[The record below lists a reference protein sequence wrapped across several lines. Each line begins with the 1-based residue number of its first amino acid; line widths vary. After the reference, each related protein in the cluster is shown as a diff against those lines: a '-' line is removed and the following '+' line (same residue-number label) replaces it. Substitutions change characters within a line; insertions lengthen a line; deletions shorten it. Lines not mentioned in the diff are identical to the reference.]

1 MKNSE
6 YSLMKKTIV
15 SLVLG
20 LTLSSAVYADDL
32 ATVYELAQAN
42 DPIINRAKAQKEAAY
57 AGINISRANLLP
69 QISGSIGYSIST
81 RDNEFSQPVTDVNG
95 DPVLDANNDPVV
107 AQSIAEIETDTL
119 NYGLDLS
126 MSLYDHANWL
136 GMDRA
141 ELLAQQSDAVL
152 GATFQSLMLRTVNAY
167 LAVLREQDS
176 VVFVKAELKAIER
189 QLEQTKQRFEVGL
202 TAITDVHEA
211 QANFDNT
218 VARQIRAE
226 NLLELRL
233 EELREITGKYH
244 DRISVLD
251 TKVFSAVQPAPNAVS
266 EWLDIAKDSNLDLL
280 AQRFLKDVAKQDI
293 DLAKSGYYP
302 TLSLGASYDR
312 NDSESSFNGR
322 DLPAAGALD
331 SNSIRLTLNVP
342 IYQGGSVSAS
352 SERARANYIVASE
365 NLELTY
371 RQTVRQVRSSFND
384 VKASISTIRAL
395 EQSVIS
401 AESALQA
408 TEAGFDVGTRTIVD
422 VLNSTRN
429 LFDAR
434 RNLADARY
442 NFIVAIVSLK
452 QASGTLTQKDLMDI
466 NKVLKDAPAPIS

>member
-1 MKNSE
+1 
-6 YSLMKKTIV
+6 MKKTLV
-15 SLVLG
+15 SLFIG
-20 LTLSSAVYADDL
+20 LTLSSTVLADDL
-32 ATVYELAQAN
+32 ATVFQLAQAN
-42 DPIINRAKAQKEAAY
+42 DPVINRAKAQKEAAY
-57 AGINISRANLLP
+57 TGIDISRANLLP
-69 QISGSIGYSIST
+69 QISGSISYTDSSRDTLFGTQIASIDST
-81 RDNEFSQPVTDVNG
+81 
-95 DPVLDANNDPVV
+95 
-107 AQSIAEIETDTL
+107 TL
-119 NYGLDLS
+119 NYGIDLR
-126 MSLYDHANWL
+126 MSLYDHSNWI

-141 ELLAQQSDAVL
+141 ELVAQQSDANL
-152 GATFQSLMLRTVNAY
+152 GATLQALMFRTVNAY

-176 VVFVKAELKAIER
+176 VEFVKAELRAIER

-226 NLLELRL
+226 NLYELRL

-244 DRISVLD
+244 DRIEILD
-251 TKVFSAVQPAPNAVS
+251 TDMFSAAQPSPATVN

-280 AQRFLKDVAKQDI
+280 VQRFGR
-293 DLAKSGYYP
+293 DLAKEDIDIAQSGRYP
-302 TLSLGASYDR
+302 TAGLSASYGR
-312 NDSESSFNGR
+312 TKNEQTFNGETTE
-322 DLPAAGALD
+322 PPTLD
-331 SNSIRLTLNVP
+331 NQSITLSASIP
-342 IYQGGSVSAS
+342 IYLGGSVGANT
-352 SERARANYIVASE
+352 ERARANYVVASE

-384 VKASISTIRAL
+384 VKAAISTIRAL
-395 EQSVIS
+395 EQSVVS

-442 NFIVAIVSLK
+442 NFVIAIVSLK
-452 QASGTLTQKDLMDI
+452 QAAGTLTESDLLDI
-466 NKVLKDAPAPIS
+466 NKVLKPAPAKQS

>member
-1 MKNSE
+1 
-6 YSLMKKTIV
+6 MKKTFI

-20 LTLSSAVYADDL
+20 LSLSSAVYADDL

-42 DPIINRAKAQKEAAY
+42 DPIINRAKAQKEAAFL
-57 AGINISRANLLP
+57 GINISRASLLP
-69 QISGSIGYSIST
+69 QISGSVGYTISRRDTNSSI
-81 RDNEFSQPVTDVNG
+81 PLTDIDGNVIQDDDG
-95 DPVLDANNDPVV
+95 NDIIV
-107 AQSIAEIETDTL
+107 QSIADSKTNTL
-119 NYGLDLS
+119 SYGVNLN
-126 MSLYDHANWL
+126 MSLYDHANYL
-136 GMDRA
+136 GLDRA
-141 ELLAQQSDAVL
+141 ELVAQQSDAVL

-176 VVFVKAELKAIER
+176 LVFVKAELQAIER

-211 QANFDNT
+211 QANYDNT
-218 VARQIRAE
+218 VARQISAE

-244 DRISVLD
+244 KRISVLD
-251 TKVFSAVQPAPNAVS
+251 TKLFSAVQPTPETANA
-266 EWLDIAKDSNLDLL
+266 WLDIAKESNLDLL
-280 AQRFLKDVAKQDI
+280 AQRFVKDIAKQDI
-293 DLAKSGYYP
+293 DLAKSGHYP
-302 TLSLGASYDR
+302 TLSLSASYGR
-312 NDSESSFNGR
+312 NDSSSSRNGI
-322 DLPAAGALD
+322 DLDDVGALD
-331 SNSIRLTLNVP
+331 NSSLGLTLSVP
-342 IYQGGSVSAS
+342 IYSGGSVSAGS
-352 SERARANYIVASE
+352 KRAQANYVVASE

-395 EQSVIS
+395 SQSVVS

-434 RNLADARY
+434 RNLAGARY

-452 QASGTLTQKDLMDI
+452 QASGTLTQSDLMDI
-466 NKVLKDAPAPIS
+466 NKVLKDAPTS

>member
-1 MKNSE
+1 
-6 YSLMKKTIV
+6 
-15 SLVLG
+15 
-20 LTLSSAVYADDL
+20 
-32 ATVYELAQAN
+32 
-42 DPIINRAKAQKEAAY
+42 
-57 AGINISRANLLP
+57 
-69 QISGSIGYSIST
+69 
-81 RDNEFSQPVTDVNG
+81 
-95 DPVLDANNDPVV
+95 
-107 AQSIAEIETDTL
+107 
-119 NYGLDLS
+119 
-126 MSLYDHANWL
+126 MSLYDHSNWL

-141 ELLAQQSDAVL
+141 EILAQQSDAVL

-226 NLLELRL
+226 NLLEARL
-233 EELREITGKYH
+233 EQLRKITGKYH
-244 DRISVLD
+244 DRIAVLD
-251 TKVFSAVQPAPNAVS
+251 TGLFSAVQPSPNNVN
-266 EWLDIAKDSNLDLL
+266 EWLDLAKDSNLDLL

-293 DLAKSGYYP
+293 DLAKSGHYP
-302 TLSLGASYDR
+302 TLSLGASYGVSD
-312 NDSESSFNGR
+312 NESVFNSGEPNNPGS
-322 DLPAAGALD
+322 L
-331 SNSIRLTLNVP
+331 NSQSVSMVLSVP
-342 IYQGGSVSAS
+342 IYQGGRVSAGS
-352 SERARANYIVASE
+352 QRARANYIVASE

-395 EQSVIS
+395 EQSVVS
-401 AESALQA
+401 AQSALQA

-452 QASGTLTQKDLMDI
+452 QASGTLTQQDLIDI
-466 NKVLKDAPAPIS
+466 NKVLKPAPLTQS

>member
-1 MKNSE
+1 
-6 YSLMKKTIV
+6 MKKTLV
-15 SLVLG
+15 SLFIGLG
-20 LTLSSAVYADDL
+20 LSSFASLSVADDL

-57 AGINISRANLLP
+57 TGIDISRANLLP
-69 QISGSIGYSIST
+69 QISGSISYSDSFSESF
-81 RDNEFSQPVTDVNG
+81 NEFLGRTTDR
-95 DPVLDANNDPVV
+95 
-107 AQSIAEIETDTL
+107 DTTRL
-119 NYGLDLS
+119 NYGVQLT
-126 MSLYDHANWL
+126 MSVYDHSTWI

-141 ELLAQQSDAVL
+141 ELVAQQSDATL
-152 GATFQSLMLRTVNAY
+152 GATLQSLMLRTVSAY

-176 VVFVKAELKAIER
+176 VEFVKAELQAIER

-244 DRISVLD
+244 SRIDVLD
-251 TKVFSAVQPAPNAVS
+251 TDTFSPAAPSPSNVS
-266 EWLDIAKDSNLDLL
+266 DWLDIAKDSNLDLL
-280 AQRFLKDVAKQDI
+280 AQRFGRDIAKEDI
-293 DLAKSGYYP
+293 DIASAGHYP
-302 TLSLGASYDR
+302 TVGLSANYDI
-312 NDSESSFNGR
+312 NDSETQFIDFQGNPGVA
-322 DLPAAGALD
+322 DDGALP
-331 SNSIRLTLNVP
+331 SRSIALQVSVP
-342 IYQGGSVSAS
+342 IYQGGSVSANTA
-352 SERARANYIVASE
+352 RQRANYVVASE

-384 VKASISTIRAL
+384 VNAAIATIRAL
-395 EQSVIS
+395 KQSVVS

-442 NFIVAIVSLK
+442 NFILAIVSLK
-452 QASGTLTQKDLMDI
+452 QAAGTLTQQDLMDI
-466 NKVLKDAPAPIS
+466 NKALKPAPLPQS